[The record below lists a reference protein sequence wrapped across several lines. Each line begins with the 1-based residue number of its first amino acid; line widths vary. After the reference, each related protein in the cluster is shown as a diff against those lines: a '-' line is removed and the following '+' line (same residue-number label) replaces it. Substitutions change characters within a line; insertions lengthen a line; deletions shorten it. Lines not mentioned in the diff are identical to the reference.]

1 MATFSVSGA
10 AVRGIATSVPQAR
23 FNNITDTKTLPSDEV
38 RKIVAMAG
46 VVERRVAGDT
56 ITSSDLCYAAARSLL
71 QGLDWTPESVD
82 ALVMVTQTPDYFMPS
97 SSCILQKRLGLS
109 DRCAAFDVGL
119 GCSGYVYGLWLSGM
133 MLHGGDIKRV
143 LLLHGETPTRYVRE
157 DDRAVSLLFGDAG
170 SATAI
175 ERSSEPYSPP
185 WHFALHTDGGG
196 YRDLIIDGGA
206 FRDRFSA
213 SAADHYVHM
222 NGANVFNFTIKSVPP
237 LIEEVLN
244 LAGRAKEDIDYF
256 VFHQSNRFIIQHL
269 VRTCGLPSD
278 KVPLILD
285 RYGNCGG
292 PSLPLTITEGLRT
305 ATGRDP
311 STLLLLGY
319 GAGLSWGAA
328 LLPFARA
335 AVIRHLEYT
344 TPKGD
349 LE

>member
-10 AVRGIATSVPQAR
+10 AVRGIATSVPQTR
-23 FNNITDTKTLPSDEV
+23 FNNITDTKTLPAEEV

-56 ITSSDLCYAAARSLL
+56 ITSSDLCYEAATALL
-71 QGLDWTPESVD
+71 QDLDWSPDSVD
-82 ALVMVTQTPDYFMPS
+82 ALVMVTQTPDYLMPS
-97 SSCILQKRLGLS
+97 SSCLVHRRLGLS

-119 GCSGYVYGLWLSGM
+119 GCSGYVYGLWLSAM
-133 MLHGGDIKRV
+133 MLNGGDIRRV
-143 LLLHGETPTRYVRE
+143 LLLHGETPTRYVRD

-175 ERSSEPYSPP
+175 ERSSDPRALP

-196 YRDLIIDGGA
+196 YKDLIIEAGG
-206 FRDRFSA
+206 FRDRFSPN
-213 SAADHYVHM
+213 AADHYVHM

-237 LIEEVLN
+237 LIDEILS
-244 LAGRAKEDIDYF
+244 LAGRTKEDIDYF

-269 VRTCGLPSD
+269 IRACGLAAD

-292 PSLPLTITEGLRT
+292 PSLPLTITEGVHT
-305 ATGRDP
+305 ANGRDP
-311 STLLLLGY
+311 SMLLLLGY

-328 LLPFARA
+328 LLPFSNS
-335 AVIRHLEYT
+335 AVTRHVEHT
-344 TPKGD
+344 NSKSKSG
-349 LE
+349 